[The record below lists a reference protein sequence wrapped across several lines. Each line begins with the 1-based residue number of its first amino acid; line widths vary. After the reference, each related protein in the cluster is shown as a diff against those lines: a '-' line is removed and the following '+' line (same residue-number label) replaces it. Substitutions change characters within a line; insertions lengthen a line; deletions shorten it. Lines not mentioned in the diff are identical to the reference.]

1 MESDNQKTRRANDI
15 IDNLTPE
22 DEENIRKYSEYCEKV
37 AAGRAIKERL
47 LLNKDEFMRDRT
59 GPVIPAIS
67 IDDPGISPATLEL
80 AKKIFMAR
88 LNRLRA
94 ERQSLDSSSDPNSA

>member
-1 MESDNQKTRRANDI
+1 MEFDNQNTRSANDI
-15 IDNLTPE
+15 LNNLTPE
-22 DEENIRKYSEYCEKV
+22 DEENIRKYREKV

-80 AKKIFMAR
+80 AKKIFNAR

-94 ERQSLDSSSDPNSA
+94 EKQSLDPSSDPNSA